1 MGFREEEGEESRERQ
16 EGKGTEGPEEG
27 VEDMRAGKEE
37 QAQEGFFCGVFV
49 LPCEQRGGEQSALV
63 GRLEAAGRREFC
75 HLMATPCTFIRCFDR
90 DKQGVSSK

>member
-37 QAQEGFFCGVFV
+37 QAQEGFFAVC
-49 LPCEQRGGEQSALV
+49 LSYRASSA
-63 GRLEAAGRREFC
+63 AASRV
-75 HLMATPCTFIRCFDR
+75 P
-90 DKQGVSSK
+90 S

>member
-37 QAQEGFFCGVFV
+37 QAQEVFFCGVCCLTV
-49 LPCEQRGGEQSALV
+49 R
-63 GRLEAAGRREFC
+63 AARRRAEC
-75 HLMATPCTFIRCFDR
+75 PRR
-90 DKQGVSSK
+90 PP